1 MRKKELYYKVL
12 MEKAKL
18 FIQNY
23 ESNKMSKD
31 EFILRQVIKSKE
43 FKKELEKENEKENEN
58 EKEKEKEKEK
68 GVRFLFYFDELTNNF
83 FYEGS
88 KQWKLKILILGFGI
102 IADFLIVSK

>member
-23 ESNKMSKD
+23 ESDKMSKD

-43 FKKELEKENEKENEN
+43 FKKELEKENER
-58 EKEKEKEKEK
+58 

-83 FYEGS
+83 FYEGV
-88 KQWKLKILILGFGI
+88 K
-102 IADFLIVSK
+102 